1 MKTET
6 QWDEIDFDRKQSTRS
21 TVNNNNN
28 DPPRRVSLTLRINS
42 YHFPGAVQAIKD
54 LINSA
59 GSEGNIKGKVT
70 SLSTNGRDVT
80 DEYVDTTARVED
92 TLDASRQALQ
102 TLLTKAQTVD
112 DVLKVQWELNRLT
125 QDCES
130 LRRRALEL
138 KKNSQ
143 LSTLTVIL
151 EEFVE
156 QTTDDDGDA
165 ASTMVWTPTDSAS
178 LALWP

>member
-1 MKTET
+1 M
-6 QWDEIDFDRKQSTRS
+6 
-21 TVNNNNN
+21 
-28 DPPRRVSLTLRINS
+28 
-42 YHFPGAVQAIKD
+42 
-54 LINSA
+54 
-59 GSEGNIKGKVT
+59 
-70 SLSTNGRDVT
+70 
-80 DEYVDTTARVED
+80 
-92 TLDASRQALQ
+92 
-102 TLLTKAQTVD
+102 D

-156 QTTDDDGDA
+156 QSTDDDGDA

-178 LALWP
+178 LALKHMSYVFMYLFDTATYSLVWAIPFIICYLACVVIVERSKQWL